1 MKYNFP
7 EKYEQ
12 IQNTT
17 FNCIHELIGDA
28 IETVMESDEEY
39 ASVTIVANSD
49 LTESLIKTLSNTE
62 VNGFD
67 LTYGI
72 IEINNEEYDDLY
84 YVTINTDGTLWCEPA
99 WHEDNQWH
107 KAGYLYTEGEV
118 IYLMSEDVND
128 EIIEAL
134 GENNI
139 LIFDFAEDNECEA
152 Y

>member
-28 IETVMESDEEY
+28 IETVMESEEEY
-39 ASVTIVANSD
+39 ASVTIVASCELAED
-49 LTESLIKTLSNTE
+49 LIKTLSSTE
-62 VNGFD
+62 VNGFN

-72 IEINNEEYDDLY
+72 IEFNNIEYDGLY
-84 YVTINTDGTLWCEPA
+84 YVSINKDGTLWCEPA
-99 WHEDNQWH
+99 WHKDNEWH
-107 KAGYLYTEGEV
+107 KAGYLYTEGTL
-118 IYLMSEDVND
+118 IYIAEDDIND
-128 EIIEAL
+128 EIIETL

-139 LIFDFAEDNECEA
+139 LIFDFAEDSECET